1 MSSDPLAI
9 RFHTVAQVEAQ
20 IAHAKHGGLFV
31 PAPDPVPDPL
41 TDLAVV
47 LVGPGGEQVDFRAQV
62 VQVTPAGLA
71 LIFDD
76 ASSVQSTLA
85 KWSEAS
91 GQEEAEEE
99 SPVIES
105 SWRVPQAKPEEKSQ
119 TLYDRIKGMSVSDK
133 RQLGR
138 HGGRAERL
146 ILMKDVIKDIHT
158 LVIQNPR
165 ITLDEVRYMA
175 AFPQTNAEVLVM
187 ISKSRE
193 WTQNPGI
200 LTALVRNPKTP
211 ATISVRILDRLPEAE
226 LRRLAKSNS
235 APRAVSEAA
244 RRKVIGNK

>member
-1 MSSDPLAI
+1 MTPSPLGEIERGEVLSDRLSI
-9 RFHTVAQVEAQ
+9 EV
-20 IAHAKHGGLFV
+20 GV
-31 PAPDPVPDPL
+31 PAAPEAFDDLRHPL
-41 TDLAVV
+41 LDL
-47 LVGPGGEQVDFRAQV
+47 LRMLDGPAI
-62 VQVTPAGLA
+62 GLA
-71 LIFDD
+71 LIFED

-133 RQLGR
+133 RHLAR

-158 LVIQNPR
+158 LVIQNTR

-175 AFPQTNAEVLVM
+175 AFPQTNPEVLVM

-226 LRRLAKSNS
+226 VRRLAKSNS